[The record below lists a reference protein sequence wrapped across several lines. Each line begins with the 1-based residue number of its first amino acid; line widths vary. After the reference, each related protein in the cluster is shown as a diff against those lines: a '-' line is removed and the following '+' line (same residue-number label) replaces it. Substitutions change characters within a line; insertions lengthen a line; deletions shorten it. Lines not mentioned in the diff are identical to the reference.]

1 MPDCAWVLRV
11 QGGLEVGRW
20 GAGEGE
26 PAPSP
31 KPLGN
36 KIPTLSAAV
45 WQGYARQG
53 FSEKEDGAWSQAL
66 PPPPLAKSPGLEV
79 CLCGTRPWLGAGA
92 SVCERV
98 CVIIPSWDTPLP
110 QSWLLRPQG
119 LHGKV
124 LPGVLP
130 QFFALPRQ
138 NNYSLFCSLVGL
150 EPSIPEVYSAS
161 STQEEA
167 S

>member
-1 MPDCAWVLRV
+1 MPDCACVLRV

-20 GAGEGE
+20 GAGKGE

-66 PPPPLAKSPGLEV
+66 PPPPTSCQVSGPGGL
-79 CLCGTRPWLGAGA
+79 
-92 SVCERV
+92 SVQD
-98 CVIIPSWDTPLP
+98 S
-110 QSWLLRPQG
+110 
-119 LHGKV
+119 
-124 LPGVLP
+124 
-130 QFFALPRQ
+130 A
-138 NNYSLFCSLVGL
+138 LVGGRGQC
-150 EPSIPEVYSAS
+150 V
-161 STQEEA
+161 
-167 S
+167 